1 MTVSQ
6 DPNDDARPPLAV
18 VGSQDS
24 QEEAV
29 FAAFDGA
36 VIARFWEFVRPHKR
50 LLWCAVIGVLLFTAT
65 QVVVPLLLRYTV
77 DTAILKGEVA
87 LLHSIAIAFLV
98 VVTANYVANICQ
110 ELIVGKIAANLL
122 FSLRR
127 AMFAHLQHVS
137 LSYMDRTEVGRLMS
151 RLQGDVNSLQ
161 EFLETSI
168 FAIGDFV
175 LLLGIMGVLLWLDVQ
190 LGLLTL
196 IVVPALL
203 IVRIVWLPRARKV
216 FLRAR
221 ETSAIV
227 NGALAENVHGIRAI
241 QEMQREHVNYVLFG
255 DKADENLRS
264 HMRASLY
271 SNIMVPIV
279 DTLTGLAMAVI
290 IIVGGSM
297 VIDHEL
303 ELGVVVAFLFYVQRF
318 FDPIRSLTI
327 QYSIMQRA
335 MASGQRIFEVLDVP
349 VTVKDRPGAQPLADH
364 DGSIEF
370 QDVTFGYVPDQPVI
384 KNVSFRARAGET
396 LALVGPTGSGKTSIT
411 ALIHRFYDTWDG
423 RILVGGQD
431 VRDVTIDSLGV
442 EIAMV
447 LQEPYLFSG
456 TIYDNIQ
463 YNSTDA
469 TREDIEAAAKA
480 VGAHDFISALP
491 NGYETELEQR
501 GENLSLGQRQLLS
514 FARALIRDA
523 KILILDEATAS
534 VDSHTEKQIQDAL
547 AVLLSG
553 RTAVVIAHRLAT
565 IRKADRILVLR
576 DGEILEQGNH
586 TSLLAANGLYADLH
600 KLNYASFDDIG

>member
-65 QVVVPLLLRYTV
+65 QVVVPLLLRYAV